1 MRGSKFLPL
10 KILAGAALIVVVLVL
25 ARRIPEERPRQDA
38 APLVRIV
45 VAEPTSYQFSVKA
58 FGSVAPR
65 TESDLIP
72 QVSGEIL
79 WISSSLAAG
88 GFFDA
93 GEVLAR
99 IDAADYRVNRETA
112 RAVVART
119 ESIFGR
125 AQKELDRQ
133 QRLKDQSVSS
143 ESRIDDAV
151 NGFRVAE
158 ANLSEAR
165 ARLERATRDLA
176 RTELRAPYRG
186 RVRSKAVDVGQFVTR
201 GHTIARLY
209 SVDVAE
215 IRLPVPDRELA
226 FLDVP
231 LAPRRFAHRPID
243 GKAAEETSGPLDA
256 GSPVSLT
263 AEFAGQFY
271 HWAGVLVRTEAE
283 LDPRTRMVHLV
294 AQVQDPFGLAE
305 KVTDTARSTNSIEGL
320 PANQPFARTAPLAVG
335 LFVEAEIQ
343 GRTVENAFVIPRD
356 ALREGDLV
364 YIVDSEDRI
373 RFRKVE
379 VLRMERENV
388 IVGSGLESGERICS
402 TPLEAAING
411 MRIRVYK
418 PNSASFE
425 SLESHDPPMRTD
437 ESGETTP

>member
-10 KILAGAALIVVVLVL
+10 QILAGAALIVMLLVL
-25 ARRIPEERPRQDA
+25 ARRIPEERPRQNA
-38 APLVRIV
+38 APLIRIV
-45 VAEPTSYQFSVKA
+45 VAESTSYRFSVKA

-79 WISSSLAAG
+79 WISPSLAAG
-88 GFFDA
+88 GFFEA
-93 GEVLAR
+93 GEILAR
-99 IDAADYRVNRETA
+99 IDAADYRVGRETA

-119 ESIFGR
+119 QSNFGR
-125 AQKELDRQ
+125 AQKELVRQ

-158 ANLSEAR
+158 ANLLEAR

-186 RVRSKAVDVGQFVTR
+186 RVRGKTVDVGQFVTR
-201 GHTIARLY
+201 GQTIARLY

-231 LAPRRFAHRPID
+231 LAPRRFA
-243 GKAAEETSGPLDA
+243 SGPLDEKYA
-256 GSPVSLT
+256 GGDRGPLDEGSPVTLM
-263 AEFAGQFY
+263 AEFAGRLH
-271 HWAGVLVRTEAE
+271 HWTGTLVRTEAE

-294 AQVQDPFGLAE
+294 AQVQDPFGLS
-305 KVTDTARSTNSIEGL
+305 TDTSTSAASMDLIEGL
-320 PANQPFARTAPLAVG
+320 PRNQTSAKTAPLAVG

-343 GRTVENAFVIPRD
+343 GHTIDHAFVIPRD
-356 ALREGDLV
+356 ALHEGDLV
-364 YIVDSEDRI
+364 YLVDSEDRI
-373 RFRKVE
+373 QFHNVE
-379 VLRMERENV
+379 VLRMERENA
-388 IVGSGLESGERICS
+388 IIGAGLESGDRICS

-411 MRIRVYK
+411 MRVRVYE
-418 PNSASFE
+418 PNSE
-425 SLESHDPPMRTD
+425 SPKSLTKHEPPVRTD
-437 ESGETTP
+437 ESAETNR